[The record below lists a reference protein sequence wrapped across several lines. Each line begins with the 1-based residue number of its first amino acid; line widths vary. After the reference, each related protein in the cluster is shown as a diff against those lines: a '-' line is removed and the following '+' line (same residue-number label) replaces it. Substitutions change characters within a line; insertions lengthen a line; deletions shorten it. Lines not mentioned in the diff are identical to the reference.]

1 MVLTKIMIH
10 FPPFGGMIS
19 ISLRLKT
26 KSLNKIEWERNKI
39 SSSKLERTRMG
50 MIRDRNIKDLTEAEE
65 I

>member
-39 SSSKLERTRMG
+39 SSSKLERSRMG
-50 MIRDRNIKDLTEAEE
+50 MIRDRNSEDKTEARD
-65 I
+65 